1 MFARQIGVRAVHA
14 LALAGVVASVGGCA
28 AKVKREDYNNDM
40 ARLREEIATSDRQ
53 VGTRVDSTNKA
64 LADQN
69 KTLADQSKTLAD
81 QTRRLDALEQD
92 LQAFRSEY
100 KVSIEKLNGM
110 LKFDMPVHF
119 DFARADVREADR
131 PVLDRFASVVKQ
143 YYPGA
148 LITVEGFADPAG
160 SASYNKK
167 LGQKRAD
174 AVKGYLATAGGF
186 EAANLKAVSYGEAKD
201 RQVVAGA
208 KGPGDEG
215 MENRRVALVV
225 DHLAIATDRVPD
237 NKRQ

>member
-1 MFARQIGVRAVHA
+1 MFARQIGVRAVQA
-14 LALAGVVASVGGCA
+14 LALAGVIASVGGCA

-40 ARLREEIATSDRQ
+40 ARLREEIANSDRQ
-53 VGTRVDSTNKA
+53 LGQQVGSRVDSTNKA
-64 LADQN
+64 VADQ
-69 KTLADQSKTLAD
+69 A
-81 QTRRLDALEQD
+81 RRLDALEQE
-92 LQAFRSEY
+92 LQAFRAEY
-100 KVSIEKLNGM
+100 KVSIEKFNGM
-110 LKFDMPVHF
+110 LKFNMPVHF
-119 DFARADVREADR
+119 DFASADVREADR

-160 SASYNKK
+160 STAYNKK

-186 EAANLKAVSYGEAKD
+186 ETASLKAVSYGEAKD

-208 KGPGDEG
+208 KGPGDLG
-215 MENRRVALVV
+215 VENRRVALVV

-237 NKRQ
+237 KLQ